1 MPSPFS
7 LIPPTAF
14 IASNELAFAVFDLHP
29 VSPGHTLIIPR
40 REVPAWF
47 DASRE
52 EQSAILD
59 LLDVMKNRLDQ
70 GTPCPAGYNA
80 GDSASSSGGGC
91 SPAK

>member
-7 LIPPTAF
+7 LIPPSAF

-47 DASRE
+47 NALE
-52 EQSAILD
+52 ERKKQ
-59 LLDVMKNRLDQ
+59 
-70 GTPCPAGYNA
+70 P
-80 GDSASSSGGGC
+80 
-91 SPAK
+91 